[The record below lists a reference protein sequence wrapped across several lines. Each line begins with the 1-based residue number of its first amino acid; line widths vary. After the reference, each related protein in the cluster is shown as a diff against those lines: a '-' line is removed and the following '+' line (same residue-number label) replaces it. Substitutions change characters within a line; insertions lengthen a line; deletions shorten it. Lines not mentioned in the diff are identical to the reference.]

1 MAKFILWT
9 IGLIIGV
16 PTALAALSAFM
27 VFVVYPLV
35 HPWNVKRMDA
45 KNDLVWEEA
54 VARVVTVEAELGTK
68 ERTEKL
74 TTNIVCY
81 EGYFAT
87 AWNLKNGG
95 PKTGI
100 GPKSIGFETLQTKLP
115 TGATLDIDLRW
126 LCRTV
131 FRTDADK
138 LPLKLE
144 YSNAQIVGP
153 ELSLYCSF
161 PSATRRSAVNLLH
174 TDAGWVRFPYI
185 VAIREQPLQS
195 LAKRSDMGSSETP
208 SISSGFTRR
217 WGIDM
222 RESSWNDEKGC
233 WGDRIGVCNETMTNY
248 CGKNPR

>member
-9 IGLIIGV
+9 IGLIVGV
-16 PTALAALSAFM
+16 PTAILALNIFLVYA
-27 VFVVYPLV
+27 VYPWT
-35 HPWNVKRMDA
+35 HTWNVKRMDA

-54 VARVVTVEAELGTK
+54 VARVVTVEAKLRIK
-68 ERTEKL
+68 ERNETL
-74 TTNIVCY
+74 TTTIVCY
-81 EGYFAT
+81 EGHFAT

-144 YSNAQIVGP
+144 YSDAQIVGP

-161 PSATRRSAVNLLH
+161 PSATRRSAVNLL
-174 TDAGWVRFPYI
+174 
-185 VAIREQPLQS
+185 
-195 LAKRSDMGSSETP
+195 
-208 SISSGFTRR
+208 
-217 WGIDM
+217 
-222 RESSWNDEKGC
+222 
-233 WGDRIGVCNETMTNY
+233 DRKSVV
-248 CGKNPR
+248 